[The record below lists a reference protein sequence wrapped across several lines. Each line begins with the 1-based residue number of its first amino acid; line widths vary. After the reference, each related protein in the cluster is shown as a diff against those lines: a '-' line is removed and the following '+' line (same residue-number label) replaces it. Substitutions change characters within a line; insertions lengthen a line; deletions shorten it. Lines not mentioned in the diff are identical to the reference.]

1 MPESNSSR
9 TASGPMPEHHLQDIF
24 NNAPIG
30 VFTSTPEG
38 RYISANPA
46 LARMFGYESPEEL
59 IASITDIATQVYVDP
74 ADREA
79 FMRLMAERG
88 KVIDFECRFKRKDGT
103 EFWVSRNVRAIRDE
117 DGRVVAYQ
125 GFSTDITERKEAE
138 EALRESEE
146 RYRNVVEANAG
157 IVWEVDANL
166 TVTHVSGRV
175 YEILGY
181 EPEEIIGRNLI
192 FPVDPEDRE
201 RISAIMARVLRQPEP
216 FKDIEYW
223 CRQKNGG
230 RVRILTN
237 GIAFFAQDG
246 GLLGFRGT
254 HIDITETYWARRC
267 QKIALR
273 LHEMIND
280 NDNAI
285 SAVLCEACSEVT
297 DSPMAFFGMLEP
309 DESAMIAH
317 VWSPAA
323 MAECGIAEKPL
334 RFPIETAGLWAEP
347 IRRREPVIRNDY
359 PDAIEKQ
366 GLPEGH
372 VPITRYLG
380 VPILH
385 GDKVVAVVGAANR
398 APGYEKR
405 HINRLRMI
413 TSTIADI
420 LLLRRNEEALRNSSQ
435 FLRNIIDTT
444 SDLLSVTDMEGY
456 FKFLGPSHNILGYD
470 PDSLVGG
477 NVMELVHPDDYDE
490 IATAFADFLA
500 NREDGRKVEYRYRRA
515 DGDYLWFETVGK
527 FILDDAG
534 NPKEILFN
542 TRNITA
548 RKQAEGQ
555 LKRIEWM
562 LSKKPE
568 LRVEP
573 QTETHEQGYGDLT
586 ELNRDGLIL
595 KSIGRELLKSFANDY
610 LELLETSSAIYEAN
624 GDYAFGIFTSGW
636 CRMMDKA
643 SRNLCDTPDN
653 AEALDSGRWL
663 CHESCWTDCSKQAI
677 AQRTQVDIECN
688 GGIRL
693 YAVPIF
699 AAGNVIGA
707 INFGYGDP
715 PKDPEKLKI
724 LADAYHLNE
733 KDLLRSAEAYDS
745 RPPYII
751 EMAKKRLNSTATL
764 IGSMVETKQAMEA
777 FRDSEETL
785 RTTLHSIGDAV
796 ISTDMDGLVAAMNP
810 VAESLTGWSEK
821 EATGQ
826 ALEAVFRIINEQTRQ
841 PVESPVI
848 NVLRSDHIV
857 GLANHTLLIAR
868 DGREIP
874 IADSGAPIRDDA
886 GEITGVVLVFRDQT
900 EERAARE
907 ALEESEATIRKKLK
921 AITEPD
927 GDIGTLNLGD
937 IIDSEE
943 LQTMMEDF
951 YKTTQIGGAI
961 LDISGKVLVGVAWTD
976 ICTKFHRVHPD
987 TAKNCLESDLALA
1000 NGVPAGTF
1008 KAYRCKNNMWDMVS
1022 PIKIGGKHLGNI
1034 YIGQFFYD
1042 DEHVDYELFRM
1053 QARRYG
1059 FDETEYLAALDRVHR
1074 LKRETV
1080 ESAMTFYT
1088 KLAGMISSLS
1098 YSKIKLSRDIARRK
1112 QAEEALRKSETRF
1125 QKVLGVVPDMIS
1137 IQNPEMDILYS
1148 NWQGFAAIPNNR
1160 RILHTKC
1167 HKTYRN
1173 LDNICPDCLA
1183 TSVLES
1189 RKPIHEETRLPD
1201 GKCYDVRVIPILD
1214 KDNNVEMFMEW
1225 VRDITESK
1233 EAEEALRSNYALLQ
1247 IAGETAR
1254 FGGWS
1259 VDLEKNI
1266 ATWSDAV
1273 ADIHE
1278 MPHGYAPSVRE
1289 AINFYAPGWHDKIT
1303 HVFNECA
1310 QKGIPFDEEM
1320 EIITSTG
1327 KRIWVRTNGR
1337 AVKDEN
1343 GKISK
1348 VRGSFQDITER
1359 KQSEAEQEKLQSQLL
1374 QAQKM
1379 ESVGRLAGGVAHDFN
1394 NMLSVILGHAEMILD
1409 QVDPSQPL
1417 FSELEEIRKAAERS
1431 AILTRQLLTFARKQ
1445 TIAPKVIDLNETVE
1459 GMLQMLRRLIGEDIE
1474 LSWLPGKNL
1483 APVKMDPS
1491 QIDQI
1496 LANLC
1501 VNARDAIADVG
1512 KITIETDVVSFD
1524 DAYCT
1529 DHAGF
1534 IPGEFIMLA
1543 VSDNGRGMDKETVSH
1558 LFEPFFTTKEV
1569 GKGTGLGLATV
1580 YGAVKQNKGFVN
1592 VYSEPGQGT
1601 TFRIY
1606 LPPYQAGR
1614 RSRVDTA
1621 TAKPASRGSETIL
1634 LVEDESA
1641 NLRMV
1646 TIMLEKL
1653 GYDVIAA
1660 NTPGEAIRMA
1670 HEHTGP
1676 IDLLVTDVVMPEM
1689 NGRDL
1694 AKNILHIYPGIKR
1707 LFMSGYTANVIV
1719 HHGVLDE
1726 GVHFIQKPF
1735 SPKDLG
1741 AKLRDVLEG

>member
-1 MPESNSSR
+1 MPESSNSH
-9 TASGPMPEHHLQDIF
+9 TDSGPMPEHHLQDVF

-46 LARMFGYESPEEL
+46 LAEMFGYESPEEL
-59 IASITDIATQVYVDP
+59 IASITDITTQVYVDR
-74 ADREA
+74 ADHEA
-79 FMRLMAERG
+79 FMRLMTEHG
-88 KVIDFECRFKRKDGT
+88 KAVEHECRFKRRDGT

-125 GFSTDITERKEAE
+125 GFITDITERKQAE
-138 EALRESEE
+138 EALRGSEE
-146 RYRNVVEANAG
+146 RYRNVAEANAG
-157 IVWEVDANL
+157 IVWDVDANL
-166 TVTHVSGRV
+166 FVTHVSGRV

-181 EPEEIIGRNLI
+181 EPEEIIGRSPISLI
-192 FPVDPEDRE
+192 DPEDRE
-201 RISAIMARVLRQPEP
+201 RISAIMARMLRQQEP
-216 FKDIEYW
+216 VKDIEYW
-223 CRQKNGG
+223 CRHSSGG

-246 GLLGFRGT
+246 GFLGFRGT

-267 QKIALR
+267 QKITLR

-280 NDNAI
+280 SDNAI

-323 MAECGIAEKPL
+323 MAECGIADKPL
-334 RFPIETAGLWAEP
+334 RFPIETAGLWAQP
-347 IRRREPVIRNDY
+347 IRRREPVICNNY
-359 PDAIEKQ
+359 PDALEKQ

-385 GDKVVAVVGAANR
+385 GDKVVAMAGAANR
-398 APGYEKR
+398 APGYEER
-405 HINRLRMI
+405 HIDRLRMI

-420 LLLRRNEEALRNSSQ
+420 LLLRRNEAALRDQSQ
-435 FLRNIIDTT
+435 LLQNIIDTAA
-444 SDLLSVTDMEGY
+444 DLLSVTDLEGN
-456 FKFLGPSHNILGYD
+456 FKFVGPSHGILGYD
-470 PDSLVGG
+470 PVSLVGR
-477 NVMELVHPDDYDE
+477 NVMELVHPDDYRE
-490 IATAFADFLA
+490 TATAFADFMA
-500 NREDGRKVEYRYRRA
+500 NREDGRKAEYRYRRA
-515 DGDYLWFETVGK
+515 DGDYLWFETIGK
-527 FILDDAG
+527 FILDNAG

-562 LSKKPE
+562 LSRKPVSNIE
-568 LRVEP
+568 AR
-573 QTETHEQGYGDLT
+573 TETHDQGYGDLT
-586 ELNRDGLIL
+586 ELNLDGIIL
-595 KSIGRELLKSFANDY
+595 KSIGHERLKSFANDY
-610 LELLETSSAIYEAN
+610 LELLDTSSAIYEAN
-624 GDYAFGIFTSGW
+624 GDYAFGIFASGW
-636 CRMMDKA
+636 CRMMDRA

-677 AQRTQVDIECN
+677 AKGTPVDIGCS

-699 AAGNVIGA
+699 AGGKVIGA

-715 PKDPEKLKI
+715 PKDPEKLKV
-724 LADAYHLNE
+724 LADAYHLDHD
-733 KDLLRSAEAYDS
+733 DLLSSAAAYDS

-751 EMAKKRLNSTATL
+751 ETAKKRLSGTAKL

-777 FRDSEETL
+777 
-785 RTTLHSIGDAV
+785 
-796 ISTDMDGLVAAMNP
+796 
-810 VAESLTGWSEK
+810 
-821 EATGQ
+821 
-826 ALEAVFRIINEQTRQ
+826 LEA
-841 PVESPVI
+841 
-848 NVLRSDHIV
+848 
-857 GLANHTLLIAR
+857 
-868 DGREIP
+868 
-874 IADSGAPIRDDA
+874 
-886 GEITGVVLVFRDQT
+886 
-900 EERAARE
+900 
-907 ALEESEATIRKKLK
+907 SEATIRNKLK
-921 AITEPD
+921 AITAPD
-927 GDIGTLNLGD
+927 GDIGTLDLGD
-937 IIDSEE
+937 IIDTQE

-951 YKTTQIGGAI
+951 YKITGIGGAI

-976 ICTKFHRVHPD
+976 ICAKFHRVHPD

-1000 NGVPAGTF
+1000 KGVPAGTF

-1022 PIKIGGKHLGNI
+1022 PIQIGGKHLGNI
-1034 YIGQFFYD
+1034 YIGQFFYK
-1042 DEHVDYELFRM
+1042 DERVDYELFRK

-1059 FDETEYLAALDRVHR
+1059 FDETEYLAALDRVPR

-1080 ESAMTFYT
+1080 ESAMTFYA

-1098 YSKIKLSRDIARRK
+1098 YSKIKLSRDIALRK
-1112 QAEEALRKSETRF
+1112 QAEKALRESETRF
-1125 QKVLGVVPDMIS
+1125 QKMLGVVPDMIS

-1148 NWQGFAAIPNNR
+1148 NWQGFAAVPSNR

-1167 HKTYRN
+1167 HKTYRKF
-1173 LDNICPDCLA
+1173 DSICPDCLA
-1183 TSVLES
+1183 TSVLEN
-1189 RKPIHEETRLPD
+1189 RTPVHEETRLPD
-1201 GKCYDVRVIPILD
+1201 GKWYDIRVIPILD

-1233 EAEEALRSNYALLQ
+1233 QAEEALRESEEKHRRLFETMAQGVVYHAADGTILSANPAAERILGLSFDQ
-1247 IAGETAR
+1247 IRGRLSMDSRWGIIDEDGTEVPGMDYPSMIPLRTGKTFGPAIRGVFHPDKNTHVWVSITAIPLFQPGET
-1254 FGGWS
+1254 
-1259 VDLEKNI
+1259 K
-1266 ATWSDAV
+1266 
-1273 ADIHE
+1273 
-1278 MPHGYAPSVRE
+1278 
-1289 AINFYAPGWHDKIT
+1289 
-1303 HVFNECA
+1303 
-1310 QKGIPFDEEM
+1310 PFQVYTTFE
-1320 EIITSTG
+1320 
-1327 KRIWVRTNGR
+1327 
-1337 AVKDEN
+1337 
-1343 GKISK
+1343 
-1348 VRGSFQDITER
+1348 DITDR
-1359 KQSEAEQEKLQSQLL
+1359 KKAEAEREKLQEQLT

-1394 NMLSVILGHAEMILD
+1394 NMLGVILGHAEMAMD
-1409 QVDPSQPL
+1409 QVEPAQPL
-1417 FSELEEIRKAAERS
+1417 FSDIEEIRKAAERS

-1459 GMLQMLRRLIGEDIE
+1459 GMLQMLRRLIGEDIH
-1474 LSWLPGKNL
+1474 LAWRPGRNLPST
-1483 APVKMDPS
+1483 KMDPS

-1501 VNARDAIADVG
+1501 VNARDAIRGVG
-1512 KITIETDVVSFD
+1512 KITIETGEAAFD
-1524 DAYCT
+1524 EAYCAE
-1529 DHAGF
+1529 HAGF
-1534 IPGEFIMLA
+1534 KPGEYVLLA
-1543 VSDNGRGMDKETVSH
+1543 VSDNGCGMDKETISH

-1580 YGAVKQNKGFVN
+1580 YGAVKQNNGFIN

-1606 LPPYQAGR
+1606 LPPYQAGT
-1614 RSRVDTA
+1614 RVRPDTA
-1621 TAKPASRGSETIL
+1621 TAKTAACGSETIL
-1634 LVEDESA
+1634 LVEDEPA
-1641 NLRMV
+1641 ILRMA
-1646 TIMLEKL
+1646 TMMLERL
-1653 GYDVIAA
+1653 GYAVITAQ
-1660 NTPGEAIRMA
+1660 TPGEAIRLA
-1670 HEHTGP
+1670 REHSGP
-1676 IDLLVTDVVMPEM
+1676 IDLLMTDVVMPEM

-1694 AKNILHIYPGIKR
+1694 AKNLLSIYPAIKR
-1707 LFMSGYTANVIV
+1707 LFMSGYTANVIA

-1735 SPKDLG
+1735 SSKDLG